1 MRGDDG
7 ADEGLVVEDRT
18 GMVVIGAGIV
28 GCSAAAHLTGLGWRD
43 VVVLDQGPLSHLPF
57 GGRAGSLSGVGRVRG
72 RYAMETFT
80 EPKTIIV
87 SVG

>member
-1 MRGDDG
+1 M
-7 ADEGLVVEDRT
+7 EDRA

-28 GCSAAAHLTGLGWRD
+28 GYSAAAHLAGLGGRE

-57 GGRAGSLSGVGRVRG
+57 GGRAGSLSGVGRARG

-80 EPKTIIV
+80 EPKTVTV